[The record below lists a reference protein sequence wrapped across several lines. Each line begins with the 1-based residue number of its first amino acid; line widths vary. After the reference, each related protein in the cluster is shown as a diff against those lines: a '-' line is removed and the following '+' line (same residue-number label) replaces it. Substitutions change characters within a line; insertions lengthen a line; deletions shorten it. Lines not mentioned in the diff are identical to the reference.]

1 MRKALRSKNSLAVGA
16 AFGAVIFG
24 CSRAQLGIPRVA
36 MSVASPVG
44 AYAAVVRNHPEFDPP
59 NQSLHLV
66 VDGAPRLVAKLA
78 ADNESCRAV
87 AWARDGSA
95 VAFVVEG
102 QARRIVLVDLQSGQ
116 AGQVVSAHA
125 VTAGELN
132 AGSFDTLRV
141 DRRAGQTSFAI
152 CSSTGECGDTW
163 AGEPPQS

>member
-1 MRKALRSKNSLAVGA
+1 MRNALRSKAGLAVGVV
-16 AFGAVIFG
+16 FGLVI
-24 CSRAQLGIPRVA
+24 CACEKTQLGIPRVA
-36 MSVASPVG
+36 MTVASPVS

-66 VDGAPRLVAKLA
+66 VNGAPRLVARLA
-78 ADNESCRAV
+78 ADNESCRAI

-102 QARRIVLVDLQSGQ
+102 QARRIVLVDLESGQ
-116 AGQVVSAHA
+116 AGPVVSAHA

-132 AGSFDTLRV
+132 AASFDTLRV